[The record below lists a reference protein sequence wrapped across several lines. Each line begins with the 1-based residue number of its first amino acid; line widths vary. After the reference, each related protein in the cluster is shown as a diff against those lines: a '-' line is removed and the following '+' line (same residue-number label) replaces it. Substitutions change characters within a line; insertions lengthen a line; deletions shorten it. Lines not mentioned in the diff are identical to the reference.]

1 MHDPFIPA
9 PDFIVEATK
18 PLASVLALQTIPFH
32 AHEILLG
39 FSFYELVS
47 RSISPAVSARLFPR
61 TYSNL
66 QRKTKIDW
74 DVHFVS
80 MVQSC
85 FINAVA
91 LWVIFKDQERS
102 QMDAAQRVW
111 GYSGA
116 SGMVQGFAA
125 GYFLWDLGVSIKDVD
140 VHGWGALVHA
150 ASALAVTC
158 LGFVSLRLHEQFGFW
173 GSD

>member
-1 MHDPFIPA
+1 MHDPFVSA
-9 PDFIVEATK
+9 PNLIVEATK
-18 PLASVLALQTIPFH
+18 PFASALALQTLPFH

-39 FSFYELVS
+39 FSLYELVN
-47 RSISPAVSARLFPR
+47 RYISPAASARLFPR
-61 TYSNL
+61 TYPNL
-66 QRKTKIDW
+66 PRKTKIDW

-91 LWVIFKDQERS
+91 LWVIFKDQERD

-158 LGFVSLRLHEQFGFW
+158 LGFVSRLLHVDVGNC
-173 GSD
+173 GNG

>member
-18 PLASVLALQTIPFH
+18 PLARALALQTIPFH

-39 FSFYELVS
+39 FSFYDLVS
-47 RSISPAVSARLFPR
+47 RSISPAVSTRLLPR
-61 TYSNL
+61 TYPKL

-91 LWVIFKDQERS
+91 LWVIFKDEERS
-102 QMDAAQRVW
+102 
-111 GYSGA
+111 
-116 SGMVQGFAA
+116 
-125 GYFLWDLGVSIKDVD
+125 
-140 VHGWGALVHA
+140 
-150 ASALAVTC
+150 
-158 LGFVSLRLHEQFGFW
+158 
-173 GSD
+173 